1 MDYQSAREKGNNV
14 KSIFRKLS
22 DLFKVEKFTPI
33 PKWLKDRKKGEV
45 ISKANAASKIIYFA
59 ETVKLTQSKLREI
72 YEVEKEYEISKIKA
86 QDECPHVPGVMIKLI
101 SEAREKKLG
110 KMKSI
115 LTKSQFAVYAKMFR
129 KSRQHY

>member
-1 MDYQSAREKGNNV
+1 MIYKGAREKGKNAML
-14 KSIFRKLS
+14 IFRKLS
-22 DLFKVEKFTPI
+22 GLFKVEKYTAI
-33 PKWLKDRKKGEV
+33 PKWLNDRKKGEV
-45 ISKANAASKIIYFA
+45 ISKANAASKIIHFA

-86 QDECPHVPGVMIKLI
+86 QDEFPHVPVVMMKLI
-101 SEAREKKLG
+101 SEARDKKLG
-110 KMKSI
+110 RMKFI